1 MMHKV
6 DSLVANQEIAGLR
19 MPAFH
24 VGDLIENVHPTR
36 PHVLLDNIRQKA
48 LIVHVDHNEVGW
60 CYDIFLDGVLW
71 PSVSAKI
78 VESTWRLS
86 TDVTVIDTTEQCN

>member
-1 MMHKV
+1 MLHKV
-6 DSLVANQEIAGLR
+6 DNLIPDQEIAGLR

-36 PHVLLDNIRQKA
+36 PHILLDNIRQKA
-48 LIVHVDHNEVGW
+48 LIVDVGHNEVGW
-60 CYDIFLDGVLW
+60 CYDILLDGVLW

-86 TDVTVIDTTEQCN
+86 TDDPIIDATEQCN